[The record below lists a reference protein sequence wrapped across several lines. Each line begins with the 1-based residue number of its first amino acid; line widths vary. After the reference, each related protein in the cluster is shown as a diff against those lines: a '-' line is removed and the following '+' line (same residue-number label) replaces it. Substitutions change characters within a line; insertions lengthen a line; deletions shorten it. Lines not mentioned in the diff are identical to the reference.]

1 MKDLVETEVRELL
14 SECDYPGDS
23 VTVVVGSG
31 LKVLQSS
38 GPDPKILEVVKMLD
52 SWDPSA

>member
-1 MKDLVETEVRELL
+1 ML

-31 LKVLQSS
+31 LEALQSS
-38 GPDPKILEVVKMLD
+38 GPDPKILGVVKMLD
-52 SWDPSA
+52 SWDSSA